1 MAAICDFFGRERL
14 LSHGDISEVSF
25 IALLVV
31 AGARRLCAEVEG
43 NCDNLCVVLAPRQSR
58 PDVRHH
64 IVLVIVHQLA

>member
-1 MAAICDFFGRERL
+1 MAAICDLVCRERL
-14 LSHGDISEVSF
+14 LSYGNISEVSF
-25 IALLVV
+25 IAFLIV

-43 NCDNLCVVLAPRQSR
+43 NCGNLCVVLAPRQSR